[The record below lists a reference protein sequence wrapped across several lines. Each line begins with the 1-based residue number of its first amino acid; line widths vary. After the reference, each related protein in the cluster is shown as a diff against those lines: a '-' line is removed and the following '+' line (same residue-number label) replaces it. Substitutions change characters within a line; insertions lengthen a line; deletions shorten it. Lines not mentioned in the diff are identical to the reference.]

1 MSQATTPKPKDA
13 VLDMVAINGAT
24 HASAALSKWFGR
36 DVRIETDGFATVP
49 LSRIAN
55 LMGDPEDVVVA
66 IHTRI
71 EGAMSGHV
79 LLAFPER
86 VAFALIDLLI
96 GQPQGTTDAVDEMGR
111 SAIQETGNI
120 VSSAFINS
128 LSTAM
133 AIRAAPG
140 VPEFQHDMS
149 GPIMEPL
156 VIEQLAVSDS
166 ALMIPAVFEI
176 DALALDWWLF
186 FLPSPESMAVMEAL
200 LA

>member
-1 MSQATTPKPKDA
+1 MSQSTTSKPKGA

-24 HASAALSKWFGR
+24 HASEALSKWFGR
-36 DVRIETDGFATVP
+36 DVRIETDGFARIP
-49 LSRIAN
+49 LARISN

-71 EGAMSGHV
+71 EGAITGHV

-86 VAFALIDLLI
+86 VAFALIDLLL
-96 GQPQGTTDAVDEMGR
+96 GQPPGTTDTVDEMGR

-120 VSSAFINS
+120 VSSAFVNS
-128 LSTAM
+128 LTTAM
-133 AIRAAPG
+133 AVRAAPG
-140 VPEFQHDMS
+140 VPEFQYDMA
-149 GPIMEPL
+149 GAIMEPL
-156 VIEQLAVSDS
+156 VVEQLAVSDS
-166 ALMIPAVFEI
+166 ALMIPSIFEI
-176 DALALDWWLF
+176 DSLSLDWWLF